1 MAGRGPRRKKR
12 DTHTGLPLA
21 PPATGVLAIS
31 KPEHVASNPL
41 ASRVFDQVASH
52 LASRG
57 DLRPSYELA
66 ISLLSSEWA
75 RYVTANV
82 IASKEPLVEGTRG
95 PRSHPA
101 CQVAAAAARTVRDLL
116 SEFGM
121 TTASLSRC
129 DIPASPAKGLGT
141 IALFRLKAKKTVDPD
156 DADLDDLQRFHLRHG
171 SDHERQAVIESVLED
186 RAIL

>member
-12 DTHTGLPLA
+12 DSHTGLPLA
-21 PPATGVLAIS
+21 PVATGVLGIS

-57 DLRPSYELA
+57 DLRPGYELA
-66 ISLLSSEWA
+66 ISLLASEWA
-75 RYVTANV
+75 RYVTANA
-82 IASKEPLVEGTRG
+82 IASQSPLIEGTRG

-116 SEFGM
+116 SEFGL

-129 DIPASPAKGLGT
+129 DIPASPPKGMGA
-141 IALFRLKAKKTVDPD
+141 IDFFRLKAKRTVDPD
-156 DADLDDLQRFHLRHG
+156 DADLDELQRHQLTYG
-171 SDHERQAVIESVLED
+171 SDQVRQDVIETALAN
-186 RAIL
+186 RAIM